1 MKKRNNV
8 TKKRNQQIWN
18 TIALFSAWLII
29 LWNVETAFA
38 LQLQFNPA
46 ADVEAGV
53 RNATIKWTT
62 DQNATGRIN
71 YAPEQ
76 PLASNKVDNALVT
89 NHTFLL
95 LSLTANRKY
104 LFEILSNNG
113 TQSVRLP
120 ADPAQFFEFTTL
132 IAPDSTPP
140 GPITALSISDL
151 KAREVTITWD
161 KTPTDSDIAG
171 YDIYQNDE
179 PIKLNHTEK
188 KYTAAG
194 LKGSAKYTFKVRA
207 LDAAGNQGPFTSI
220 EITTKVDTERE
231 IIITDVTAD
240 AIGQTALIHWKT
252 NFPSHSRVEY
262 AKSGL
267 LLENKQENPA
277 MVKDHNTTL
286 GNLEKNQ
293 NYTYRAISCDEY
305 ANCQNS
311 SEFTFETVE
320 REELFLEIDKFKCG
334 ETKPFL
340 HNSNQ
345 LDIGGRTIAKADV
358 TADVNGARKRYK
370 RTGNDGAFVFNGIDL
385 DANSPQ
391 NIIKVTAD
399 DRVSKKIDC
408 ERVIKLDYLAP
419 EVQLKNVTP
428 FTQQSSIE
436 LSGNVSDDSD
446 IFVKVYLTSGSDTQ
460 GPAKVANLVNKSLS
474 AAALNLKWDKL
485 TDEDFDLYL
494 IYRDDVT
501 GGPVDYTKDSE
512 WTDEQISPGAVYTYR
527 VSGVDRAG
535 NEGERSNGLRL
546 RIPGPAKES
555 SATPTGATTA
565 LSKEVAKA
573 AEKTQ
578 QNKLTGKATAKPRT
592 VKKDIP
598 TKALVVDEKI
608 PATGVNQSAAFKH
621 AVQPL
626 YEGVNNIRTVFSDEA
641 GNIFEQTFT
650 VLRDSKAPKII
661 SPTSAQ
667 LVQYYS
673 PSYVSEIEI
682 GGQVDDPTASVW
694 VFVNPESQ
702 NSAAPQKKVK
712 VGPNG
717 TFTITVNLEKKIAG
731 TAAAGGTQATVGIG
745 SDGVST
751 STPPPTEG
759 PVPGSAGGQQGA
771 YGGLVA
777 SGSFENLVRLVAVDP
792 AQQKSEPVEG
802 KIRLTACGEG
812 NVIYTKL
819 DIPGSILNTRE
830 IIQGLA
836 SFGLKFENDWQG
848 AGSCTNCMQKPRV
861 VSPPLSQKEAKRY
874 DNDWVQLPA
883 TVTANINN
891 TQGFILLNIKQQD
904 PPGKTMYEKENWL
917 STHRKDECWPG
928 NALGCIHLLLMME
941 QPYINPLP
949 TTPPPGGVPSL
960 VTPEFTAPGIQKKC
974 IDIKIMID
982 ARSDPSVIPKE
993 FLKSMITAINETIN
1007 FINLIYGPIK
1017 TITLITI
1024 GLCLLSWV
1032 AQFFVAVN
1040 AQFQC
1045 KFASVSGGS
1054 ASVTDFIKTLRQRI
1068 DIERIAKFGG
1078 CDVEFVPPDGAKEEE
1093 KQGYEA
1099 LRSACNTCASAIST
1113 KKDVKYAF
1121 HFVCDRI
1128 MCPAVPTLQYYIKQ
1142 HYRSGGRPT
1151 MLADYDCPTGEN
1163 DYWDQETSCVCK
1175 AGGPA
1180 PQTSATT
1187 PGQPPTSGGTKPAT
1201 PSPSGAAV
1209 FDAAQEFDAT
1219 SEFDGTSE
1227 FDATAET
1234 SENAALMTYYNAPM
1248 TGYQVA
1254 DAQSA
1259 VGTAKQTTGNRC
1271 IKGQRCRNGKCEDA
1285 KNCNDLPSALNR
1297 PPCKCGRDL
1306 CRDGSQTCVGTGTT
1320 ARCSQMR
1327 NTGVPGCQQNAPA
1340 RVKCYCGAG
1349 LVACEAGQT
1358 CSNPQGAA
1366 PSCSDAKS
1374 STTTGS
1380 AVLSLNKSSDDKSS
1394 AAGGDSGGQP
1404 YGAGEEPHKT
1414 VEPQRVDSRT
1424 LEPLMAQETAEQ
1436 ETSMTAM
1443 PTSNTI
1449 TGAQVALPAPST
1461 PPQEGTATPV
1471 GGTKTPGVT
1480 DRSFMTIQQLPP
1492 FYYQFREY
1500 EKNKYDYKT
1509 PARMREVQSDCE
1521 LVEIG
1526 RDPLGKMF
1534 RAYEGLPPTARFSAD
1549 ESNQESPTVNL
1560 AEKCGQPHAP
1570 QAACCPFEYMQE
1582 WGLGAIF
1589 LNEMR
1594 FSHCLANPDDDENCG
1609 FGTAVVRGIT
1619 GICDPQ
1625 SGALKTFVELD
1636 GIQYAVNQPT
1646 RDAFMFNSNVVYFI
1660 ELDASGSAL
1669 KVLRGYNGRAAS
1681 LSTVTTGQTFAEG
1694 TIPRDGTVA
1703 FIPLDIDQNLAN
1715 DFPQRDNSNLNN
1727 DKDRVSRLQQTDW
1740 FNDLCNAIQS
1750 NVVVTRGQGA
1760 LTCDP
1765 KRMELWWR
1773 QIAGLM
1779 GDPGRQYIVRP
1790 AGSMIQSLITLC
1802 LTGILSWLANFRNM
1816 LGLLM
1821 QCFQAIL
1828 VTGDGSAGQCQSII
1842 SQYICDII
1850 YEAISCFVKRM
1861 GGPDGAQIGEGGIG
1875 GFFGAVSAAGREVD
1889 SDAKSRYGDTNFF
1902 ATQFT
1907 TEKLVH
1913 DVCVFAFTG
1922 EWPTDWSALLESQ
1935 VTLPTASSAWVF
1947 PATRRWQ
1954 SYDATSLSGG
1964 LGVGQGQATYVYRIA
1979 YSLNAGADIN
1989 FQLKLV
1995 CSPKDCP
2002 EGKDGK
2008 CDCAH
2013 APPASYIASG
2023 VTPFTGDVYDRVIPA
2038 HIDDR
2043 SGNCPANGFLKQGKI
2058 CSEDILVK
2066 VSSPVRFDKAVLSW
2080 TFVGAGKGGQSA
2092 VPGATVVGS
2101 GNYYSKNVADPSAL
2115 NGFSEAVL
2123 RELGGPPLGLCDFN
2137 LGKLSFLCGIEL
2149 PSSGVARFVGPPQL
2163 FRTDAYVPGESKI
2176 ASLRVEVQQPKDAA
2190 SCTVDCNY
2198 TKYLVLKQVLNGRGG
2213 RVYPKGNNPPLA
2225 YERLTENRLKEFIF
2239 FDRNDLA
2246 GHSSV
2251 FGDFKIT
2258 AEDFSVTTGG
2268 AGAATAGS
2276 KECTVESLGIKIT
2289 GEPDC
2294 DAASGQE
2301 AHIEVT
2307 DAVKDGKEAAG
2318 KDVSVESAFWYKFTE
2333 RIGASGQFTPTGEY
2347 RPCAAALG
2355 TGGDTQVDCGGMK
2368 FFVSKAYLED
2378 PKKTRTKVNK
2388 LRIHLKREGAGAAGG
2403 FACTDQVEKWK
2414 AFFEI
2419 RDARDEGG
2427 IFTVATMPSIDP
2439 QTGKPQTAVVE
2450 FPVVCKGGLPKGA
2463 AARTIVDLSPGS
2475 GITAA
2480 KVGPDNTQQNP
2491 SFGMWSEP
2499 GALAPGEEIIV
2510 SNFRWTNSFKKEEGF
2525 TINIETGATEAALY
2539 IDLRPLGI
2547 EASEQFQVIK
2557 NQKPLQAYVGCAA
2570 PCVQKTPT
2578 DGILILRLRRG
2589 DPQFKFTG
2597 FKQGAKLDDY
2607 RTCTATNPC
2616 VFTREKPADKKVKI
2630 TFTPGNDPITVTI
2643 SNYVEKTDGFDI
2655 DYKTTPDKLLDPVTI
2670 AFNVKDVFGTDPL
2683 KGGLAEIGVE
2693 EILPCVT
2700 GEATGKISPT
2710 GPSAFSYLGSSYEV
2724 AANTGKLVGSDGKDG
2739 ELLRLASAGSDSRWF
2754 KSDGTLAPNS
2764 IIHLDAATNPQEFA
2778 NKYCKLDSDS
2788 KSIKGSCKD
2797 TFADASKV
2805 TGMLVLATKNEET
2818 KENEETKD
2826 EEAANRAVSNLAA
2839 PNLITGLAA
2848 GDEYACSPP
2857 CSGDAK
2863 CYSGVCISDKDLKG
2877 FKAPLLSGKL
2887 PADQNR
2893 CEGVSTTEVGIQ
2905 TRGSAGET
2913 INIRKLVKQEQFAK
2927 EKSIKDIGTA
2937 CITLNSAQLSANGI
2951 TVNDAGAAEK
2961 LSEGRTIKVCNYRPE
2976 KNGFLVDMIYDYYP
2990 APGSAPDPTIFLDI
3004 NLLVSNWDAKG
3015 ANIDVAGI
3023 GALPNCL
3030 KTEVIES
3037 EDFTQS
3043 AIRPPQCIHGRSKEG
3058 VGLYLVPFSTTTFR
3072 FRGLK
3077 TSKSVCNAA
3086 PQDGIPCE
3094 TPDEQYK
3101 SCWTPPDGTRGCY
3114 SLCYQ
3119 QYQATAIKKDESGFC
3134 INTQNEQC
3142 LDAEK
3147 GVPLKEDKLV
3157 KSKCQGGAQVLCC
3170 TTGIK
3175 KTKPKALLKFEL
3187 MCKGLIVEG
3196 DFGEVECRLKVPADF
3211 SADSERRGDAAM

>member
-1 MKKRNNV
+1 MKKRH
-8 TKKRNQQIWN
+8 QQTWQI
-18 TIALFSAWLII
+18 IALFSAWLIV
-29 LWNVETAFA
+29 LWNVDTALA
-38 LQLQFNPA
+38 LQLQFNPT
-46 ADVEAGV
+46 ADVEVGIQ
-53 RNATIKWTT
+53 NATIKWAS
-62 DQNATGRIN
+62 DQNATGRVN

-76 PLASNKVDNALVT
+76 PLASNKVDNTPST
-89 NHTFLL
+89 NHTLLL

-104 LFEILSNNG
+104 LFEIISNNG
-113 TQSVRLP
+113 TQTVRLP
-120 ADPAQFFEFTTL
+120 ADQLQFFEFKTL
-132 IAPDSTPP
+132 PAPDTTPP
-140 GPITALSISDL
+140 GPVAALSISDL
-151 KAREVTITWD
+151 KAREATLTWD
-161 KTPTDSDIAG
+161 KNPTDTDVAG
-171 YDIYQNDE
+171 YDIYKDE
-179 PIKLNHTEK
+179 EPVKVNHTEK
-188 KYTAAG
+188 KYTAIG
-194 LKGSAKYTFKVRA
+194 LKGSTKYTFKVRA
-207 LDAAGNQGPFTSI
+207 ADAAGNQGPFTPI
-220 EITTKVDTERE
+220 EVTTKIDTERQ
-231 IIITDVTAD
+231 ITITDVNAD
-240 AIGQTALIHWKT
+240 AIGTNTLINWKT

-267 LLENKQENPA
+267 LLENKQENPTL
-277 MVKDHNTTL
+277 VKDHNVTV

-293 NYTYRAISCDEY
+293 NYTYRVISCDEY

-320 REELFLEIDKFKCG
+320 RAELFLDIDQFKCG
-334 ETKPFL
+334 ETKSFL

-345 LDIGGRTIAKADV
+345 LDVSGRTIAKADV

-385 DANSPQ
+385 DANNPQ
-391 NIIKVTAD
+391 NIIKVTSD

-408 ERVIKLDYLAP
+408 ERTIKLDYLAP
-419 EVQLKNVTP
+419 EVQLSNITP
-428 FTQQSSIE
+428 FTQQSSVE
-436 LSGNVSDDSD
+436 LSGNAADDSD
-446 IFVKVYLTSGSDTQ
+446 ILVKVYLTSGSDAQ
-460 GPAKVANLVNKSLS
+460 GPEKVAGLTNESIS
-474 AAALNLKWDKL
+474 ATALKLKWDKVS
-485 TDEDFDLYL
+485 DEDLDLYL

-501 GGPVDYTKDSE
+501 GGPVDYAKDTT
-512 WTDEQISPGAVYTYR
+512 WTDDQISPGAVYTYR

-535 NEGERSNGLRL
+535 NEGERSDGFRL
-546 RIPGPAKES
+546 RIPGPAGGSSEVS
-555 SATPTGATTA
+555 SAA
-565 LSKEVAKA
+565 LNKV
-573 AEKTQ
+573 Q
-578 QNKLTGKATAKPRT
+578 QDKLTGKAAAKPRT
-592 VKKDIP
+592 AKKDIP

-608 PATGVNQSAAFKH
+608 PATGVNQSTTFKYS
-621 AVQPL
+621 VQPL
-626 YEGVNNIRTVFSDEA
+626 YEGVNNIRAVFSDEA
-641 GNIFEQTFT
+641 GNIFEHTFT
-650 VLRDSKAPKII
+650 VLRDSKPPKII

-682 GGQVDDPTASVW
+682 GGQVDDPNATVW
-694 VFVNPESQ
+694 VFVNPGGPNATE
-702 NSAAPQKKVK
+702 PQKKVK

-717 TFTITVNLEKKIAG
+717 TFSITVNLEKKIAG
-731 TAAAGGTQATVGIG
+731 TAAAGGTQATVGVG
-745 SDGVST
+745 SSGVST
-751 STPPPTEG
+751 SESPPSAGG
-759 PVPGSAGGQQGA
+759 PVPGSPGGQQGA
-771 YGGLVA
+771 YGGFVA
-777 SGSFENLVRLVAVDP
+777 STSFENLVRLVAVDT
-792 AQQKSEPVEG
+792 AQQKSDPVEG
-802 KIRLTACGEG
+802 KILLTACGEG

-836 SFGLKFENDWQG
+836 SFGLKFENNWQG
-848 AGSCTNCMQKPRV
+848 AGVCTNCLQKVRV
-861 VSPPLSQKEAKRY
+861 VSPPLSQKESKRY
-874 DNDWVQLPA
+874 DNDWIQLPA
-883 TVTANINN
+883 TVTANVNN

-928 NALGCIHLLLMME
+928 NTLGCIHLLLMME

-949 TTPPPGGVPSL
+949 MTPPPGGVPSL
-960 VTPEFTAPGIQKKC
+960 ATPAVTAPGIQKKC

-982 ARSDPSVIPKE
+982 ARPDPSKIPKE
-993 FLKSMITAINETIN
+993 FLKAMITAINETIN
-1007 FINLIYGPIK
+1007 FINMIYGPIK

-1045 KFASVSGGS
+1045 KFAAVSGGS

-1068 DIERIAKFGG
+1068 NIERVAKFGG
-1078 CDVEFVPPDGAKEEE
+1078 CDIEFAPPEGAKEEE

-1099 LRSACNTCASAIST
+1099 LRSACNTCASALST
-1113 KKDVKYAF
+1113 KQDVKYAF
-1121 HFVCDRI
+1121 HFVCDRV

-1163 DYWDQETSCVCK
+1163 DYWDKETSCVCK
-1175 AGGPA
+1175 AGGTA
-1180 PQTSATT
+1180 PQTSAASTT
-1187 PGQPPTSGGTKPAT
+1187 KATPPAT
-1201 PSPSGAAV
+1201 PSSSSVPAGKAV
-1209 FDAAQEFDAT
+1209 FDVT
-1219 SEFDGTSE
+1219 SESTTPES
-1227 FDATAET
+1227 TALESNEISNAI
-1234 SENAALMTYYNAPM
+1234 SENNAPM

-1254 DAQSA
+1254 DVQSA
-1259 VGTAKQTTGNRC
+1259 VGTAKETKSAAGSASGNRC
-1271 IKGQRCRNGKCEDA
+1271 TKGQRCRNGKCEDA

-1306 CRDGSQTCVGTGTT
+1306 CRDGSQTCVGTGNT
-1320 ARCSQMR
+1320 ARCSQTR
-1327 NTGVPGCQQNAPA
+1327 NTGVPGCQQNAVA

-1366 PSCSDAKS
+1366 PSCGDTVKSKS
-1374 STTTGS
+1374 STAGL
-1380 AVLSLNKSSDDKSS
+1380 AVLSSDSVDS
-1394 AAGGDSGGQP
+1394 SGGVELDSVEVARQ
-1404 YGAGEEPHKT
+1404 A
-1414 VEPQRVDSRT
+1414 EPQSFSD
-1424 LEPLMAQETAEQ
+1424 
-1436 ETSMTAM
+1436 ETSAETFAS
-1443 PTSNTI
+1443 TSNII
-1449 TGAQVALPAPST
+1449 TGFQAAVPAPAAQ
-1461 PPQEGTATPV
+1461 PPTGTAVPSPSSST
-1471 GGTKTPGVT
+1471 GGTQTLGAT
-1480 DRSFMTIQQLPP
+1480 DRSFMTIQQVPA

-1509 PARMREVQSDCE
+1509 PARMQEVQSDCE

-1534 RAYEGLPPTARFSAD
+1534 RAYEGLPPTGRFSAD
-1549 ESNQESPTVNL
+1549 ESNQETPTINL
-1560 AEKCGQPHAP
+1560 AEKCGKPHAP
-1570 QAACCPFEYMQE
+1570 QAACCPFEYMRE

-1609 FGTAVVRGIT
+1609 FGTAVVRGVT

-1646 RDAFMFNSNVVYFI
+1646 RDAFMFNSNIVYFI
-1660 ELDASGSAL
+1660 ELDTSGSAL

-1703 FIPLDIDQNLAN
+1703 FIPIDINQNLAN
-1715 DFPQRDNSNLNN
+1715 DFPRRDNSNLNN
-1727 DKDRVSRLQQTDW
+1727 DKDRVSQLQQTDW
-1740 FNDLCNAIQS
+1740 FNDLCNAIKA
-1750 NVVVTRGQGA
+1750 NVVVPRGQGT

-1779 GDPGRQYIVRP
+1779 GDPGRQYIARP

-1802 LTGILSWLANFRNM
+1802 LTGILSWLTNFRNM

-1821 QCFQAIL
+1821 QCFQSIL

-1850 YEAISCFVKRM
+1850 YEAISCFVRRM

-1902 ATQFT
+1902 TTQFT

-1922 EWPTDWSALLESQ
+1922 EWPTDWGALLESQ

-1954 SYDATSLSGG
+1954 SYDATSLPGG

-1995 CSPKDCP
+1995 CSQKDCP

-2013 APPASYIASG
+2013 APAASYIASG
-2023 VTPFTGDVYDRVIPA
+2023 VTPFAGDVYERVIPV

-2043 SGNCPANGFLKQGKI
+2043 SGNCPVNGFLKQGKI

-2066 VSSPVRFDKAVLSW
+2066 VSAPVRFDKAVLSW

-2092 VPGATVVGS
+2092 VPGATAIGS

-2115 NGFSEAVL
+2115 NGFSEVTL

-2149 PSSGVARFVGPPQL
+2149 PSTGVARFVGQPQL

-2176 ASLRVEVQQPKDAA
+2176 ASLRVEVQQPKDAS

-2198 TKYLVLKQVLNGRGG
+2198 TKYLVLKQVLNGHGG
-2213 RVYPKGNNPPLA
+2213 RVYPKGSNPPLA
-2225 YERLTENRLKEFIF
+2225 YERLTENRLKEFVF

-2258 AEDFSVTTGG
+2258 ADDFGVTTGG
-2268 AGAATAGS
+2268 IGTTPAGTPAS
-2276 KECTVESLGIKIT
+2276 KECTAESLGIHIV
-2289 GEPDC
+2289 GAPDC
-2294 DAASGQE
+2294 GAVSGQE

-2307 DAVKDGKEAAG
+2307 DAVKDGKESAG
-2318 KDVSVESAFWYKFTE
+2318 KDVPVESAFWYKFSE
-2333 RIGASGQFTPTGEY
+2333 QVGVSGQFTPKGEY
-2347 RPCAAALG
+2347 RQCTASSGA
-2355 TGGDTQVDCGGMK
+2355 GGDVQVDCGGMK

-2388 LRIHLKREGAGAAGG
+2388 LRINLKRETAGTTSG

-2439 QTGKPQTAVVE
+2439 QTGKPQTAVIE

-2463 AARTIVDLSPGS
+2463 AARTILDLAPGS

-2480 KVGPDNTQQNP
+2480 KVGPDNSQQNP

-2499 GALAPGEEIIV
+2499 GALAPGEEILV
-2510 SNFRWTNSFKKEEGF
+2510 SNFKWANSLKKEEGF
-2525 TINIETGATEAALY
+2525 SINIETGATEAPLY

-2547 EASEQFQVIK
+2547 EASDQFQVIK

-2570 PCVQKTPT
+2570 PCVQKTPA

-2597 FKQGAKLDDY
+2597 FKQGAKVDDY

-2616 VFTREKPADKKVKI
+2616 VFTREKPADKKVKVA
-2630 TFTPGNDPITVTI
+2630 FTPGNDPITVTI

-2683 KGGLAEIGVE
+2683 KGGFAEIGVE
-2693 EILPCVT
+2693 EIPPCVT
-2700 GEATGKISPT
+2700 GGATGQAVPA
-2710 GPSAFSYLGSSYEV
+2710 GPSSFSYLGSNYEV
-2724 AANTGKLVGSDGKDG
+2724 GATTGKIVGPDGKDG
-2739 ELLRLASAGSDSRWF
+2739 EKVQMAQAGSDKRWF
-2754 KSDGTLAPNS
+2754 KLDGTLAPNVV
-2764 IIHLDAATNPQEFA
+2764 IHLDAATNPPDVA
-2778 NKYCKLDSDS
+2778 NKYCKLDGES
-2788 KSIKGSCKD
+2788 KPIKGSCKD
-2797 TFADASKV
+2797 TYADASKI
-2805 TGMLVLATKNEET
+2805 TGSLI
-2818 KENEETKD
+2818 
-2826 EEAANRAVSNLAA
+2826 S
-2839 PNLITGLAA
+2839 ITGLAA
-2848 GDEYACSPP
+2848 SDEYACSPP
-2857 CSGDAK
+2857 CTGDEK
-2863 CYSGVCISDKDLKG
+2863 CYSGVCIGSKDLQG

-2887 PADQNR
+2887 PEDQNR

-2913 INIRKLVKQEQFAK
+2913 INIRKLSKPEQSAK
-2927 EKSIKDIGTA
+2927 EKGIKDIGAA
-2937 CITLNSAQLSANGI
+2937 CITLNSAQLSLNGI
-2951 TVNDAGAAEK
+2951 TVNDAGATGK
-2961 LSEGRTIKVCNYRPE
+2961 LSEGRTIKICNYRPD
-2976 KNGFLVDMIYDYYP
+2976 KDGFLVDMTYDYYP
-2990 APGSAPDPTIFLDI
+2990 MPGSDPNQAIFLNM
-3004 NLLVSNWDAKG
+3004 NLLTSGWDAKG

-3030 KTEVIES
+3030 KTDVIES

-3043 AIRPPQCIHGRSKEG
+3043 AVQPPQCVHGRSKEEA
-3058 VGLYLVPFSTTTFR
+3058 GLYLVPFTTTTFR

-3077 TSKSVCNAA
+3077 TPS
-3086 PQDGIPCE
+3086 Q
-3094 TPDEQYK
+3094 
-3101 SCWTPPDGTRGCY
+3101 
-3114 SLCYQ
+3114 CYQ
-3119 QYQATAIKKDESGFC
+3119 QYLATAIKKDESGFC
-3134 INTQNEQC
+3134 INAQNEQC
-3142 LDAEK
+3142 FEDTEGK
-3147 GVPLKEDKLV
+3147 VPLKKGDKLV
-3157 KSKCQGGAQVLCC
+3157 EGKCPGGANVLCC
-3170 TTGIK
+3170 TTGVK
-3175 KTKPKALLKFEL
+3175 KTKPKALPGGTTAGK
-3187 MCKGLIVEG
+3187 K
-3196 DFGEVECRLKVPADF
+3196 
-3211 SADSERRGDAAM
+3211 